1 MKTVF
6 ELAENLNIDKDY
18 LVPYGYDKAKIDL
31 QYMDKLKDTRDGKLV
46 LVTAITPTKAGEGK
60 TTTTIGLNDGFNKIG
75 VKSIAC
81 LREPSLGPVWG
92 IKGGAVGALKS
103 TIVPSDDI
111 NLHFTGDFHAL
122 TSTINLIAAVIDN
135 HIYHGNELNIDP
147 NKITWTRALDM
158 NDRAL
163 RSVTV
168 AQDDKKCEPHHSEFV
183 ITVASEL
190 MSVFC
195 LAENE
200 ADFIR
205 RANEIIVAYT
215 YEGRPVFLK
224 DFHIGSAIGK
234 MMKQALSPN
243 LVQTLEENP
252 VIVHGGPFANISF
265 GCNSVIATKL
275 SRKLADVVVTE
286 AGFGADLG
294 AEKFLDIKCQYAGIE
309 PSAVVLVATVRA
321 LKLHGGI
328 AFENL
333 DQQNIPAVLNGLP
346 NLAQH
351 AENVCKYGIPVVI
364 SLNRFPSDTD
374 EEIAEVQK
382 WCENNGYAFALNEAA
397 LKGSDGAIAL
407 ATKVKEVLD
416 TKPSNFKPI
425 YNFSETIIDKI
436 SKVCT
441 EIYRADRVEF
451 SEQALQQ
458 ISLYERMGYSK
469 LPVCIS
475 KTPNSFTD
483 DAKVLGA
490 PRNFTINIREVR
502 LYAGA
507 GLIVPLSGSLL
518 MMPGLPKVPRAV
530 DGNN

>member
-1 MKTVF
+1 MKTAF
-6 ELAENLNIDKDY
+6 ELAEKLGIPKEF

-31 QYMDKLKDTRDGKLV
+31 RYTDIMRDAPDGKLV

-60 TTTTIGLNDGFNKIG
+60 TTTTIGLHDGFNKIG

-135 HIYHGNELNIDP
+135 HIYHGNELNINP
-147 NKITWTRALDM
+147 EKITWTRALDM

-163 RSVTV
+163 RNITV
-168 AQDDKKCEPHHSEFV
+168 AQGDKKCEAHSGEFV

-200 ADFIR
+200 EDFIR

-215 YEGRPVFLK
+215 YDDEPVYLRE
-224 DFHIGSAIGK
+224 FHIGSAIGK

-294 AEKFLDIKCQYAGIE
+294 AEKFLDIKCQYAGLE

-321 LKLHGGI
+321 LKLHGGVE
-328 AFENL
+328 FENL
-333 DQQNIPAVLNGLP
+333 DMPNVPAVINGLP

-351 AENVCKYGIPVVI
+351 AENISKYGIPAVI
-364 SLNRFPSDTD
+364 SLNRFPMDTD
-374 EEIAEVQK
+374 DEITEVEK
-382 WCENNGYAFALNEAA
+382 WCVANGYTFALNEAA
-397 LKGSDGAIAL
+397 LKGGDGAVNL
-407 ATKVKEVLD
+407 ATKVKEALD
-416 TKPSNFKPI
+416 TQQVNFKPI
-425 YNFSETIIDKI
+425 YNFNEPIMDKI
-436 SKVCT
+436 SKICK
-441 EIYRADRVEF
+441 EIYRADDVDF

-458 ISLYERMGYSK
+458 IDLYEIMGYSN
-469 LPVCIS
+469 LPICIS

-483 DAKVLGA
+483 DAKILGA
-490 PRNFTINIREVR
+490 PRGFKIHIREVR

-530 DGNN
+530 DGYN